1 MTEDLRPTG
10 AGGVQVDGVSRAF
23 GARQVLR
30 QISLS
35 LQPGEICAVVGE
47 NGSGKT
53 SLLRVLAGV
62 LEADEGTV
70 DVAGGPPGRGRA
82 SFIPA
87 GDRMLNWRLTGRHD
101 LEFFATLA
109 GLQDP
114 QRKSA
119 VESSASAFG
128 ATALLGQRVAECST
142 GQRRRLMLAA
152 GFIAGPPVVL
162 LDEPYADLDAP
173 GQADVATMCRRWAD
187 DGGSVI
193 FAAPEA
199 AEGPAAD
206 RILRLADGL
215 LVEVGGA

>member
-1 MTEDLRPTG
+1 VTEDLRPTG
-10 AGGVQVDGVSRAF
+10 SGGIEVQGVSRAF

-30 QISLS
+30 QISLT
-35 LQPGEICAVVGE
+35 LQPGEIGAVVGE

-53 SLLRVLAGV
+53 SLLRILAGV
-62 LEADEGTV
+62 LGADEGTV
-70 DVAGGPPGRGRA
+70 DVAGGAPGRGRA

-87 GDRMLNWRLTGRHD
+87 GDRMLNWRLTGRHN
-101 LEFFATLA
+101 LEFFASLA

-114 QRKSA
+114 QRTIA
-119 VESSASAFG
+119 VESSANAFG
-128 ATALLGQRVAECST
+128 ATALLEQRVAECST

-173 GQADVATMCRRWAD
+173 GQADVAATCRRWAD
-187 DGGSVI
+187 DGGSVV

-199 AEGPAAD
+199 AEGPATD
-206 RILRLADGL
+206 RILRLIDGNL
-215 LVEVGGA
+215 SEVGGP